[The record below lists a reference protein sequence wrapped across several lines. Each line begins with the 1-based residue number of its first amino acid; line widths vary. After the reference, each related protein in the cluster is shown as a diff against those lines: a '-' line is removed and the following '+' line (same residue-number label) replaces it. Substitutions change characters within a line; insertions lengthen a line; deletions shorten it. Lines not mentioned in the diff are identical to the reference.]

1 MNKVDNK
8 QKKDIKGIKIP
19 FFTKSDDNDKSTN
32 TVAIANQAAA
42 ETQSS
47 NGSGTVDKSQEKA
60 SEQAPAA
67 QEEYEPGP
75 SEDQI
80 RTLKKAMDLEA
91 QTAAL
96 EELD

>member
-8 QKKDIKGIKIP
+8 QKKESKGIKIP

-47 NGSGTVDKSQEKA
+47 NGSGVTEKS

-91 QTAAL
+91 QSAAL